1 MRDFFVQIFTI
12 IMGFTSALYF
22 LMQITTGKPTSTQT
36 DALVETSTLDD
47 MVNLKQGVN
56 TGDSQ

>member
-1 MRDFFVQIFTI
+1 
-12 IMGFTSALYF
+12 MGFTSALYF